1 MFGLVFLL
9 LGLSSARRSSRSR
22 SSLSRHVARAAADRL
37 NAERAATNDENPG
50 MLDLGNYDES
60 KCQCYPCQAPMSPPV
75 VTEMQNLQNKIYAQ
89 QAQLAQMTTLANQI
103 TDTLKSKT
111 ANNKKTTSRSTMTED
126 DFDTLED
133 DEDLEDEDMDLEDEN
148 RDTLSRHERR
158 LLNDLLRS
166 SYRRHRTHRR
176 RHH

>member
-1 MFGLVFLL
+1 MLGLL
-9 LGLSSARRSSRSR
+9 LVLLELSSARRRSR
-22 SSLSRHVARAAADRL
+22 SHRSLSRYVAQAAADRL

-103 TDTLKSKT
+103 TDTLKAKT
-111 ANNKKTTSRSTMTED
+111 ANNNRRTASSTMVDD
-126 DFDTLED
+126 DF
-133 DEDLEDEDMDLEDEN
+133 EDLDGEDFEDEDMDLEDEN
-148 RDTLSRHERR
+148 GARMSRREMRALTR
-158 LLNDLLRS
+158 MLRNS
-166 SYRRHRTHRR
+166 RRHRSHRR
-176 RHH
+176 RYQ